1 MAPVRHRRRV
11 RLTRFVAAVAPLAAV
26 ALAGAAFV
34 FQDQWLPAAAAAAAG
49 AVLSLVLAVMLLR
62 LDRRWRLEVAMARA
76 AQAAEYAAEHE
87 RYSSEHRSFTSHM
100 IGLLDAA
107 SDRLGVQRRR
117 IEALEAEVTGLRV
130 ARPAAADTTPALAT
144 FAEGPEW
151 NEQAAE
157 YAAEHER
164 YSSEHRSFTS
174 HMIGLL
180 DAASVRL
187 GVQRRRIEAL
197 EAEVSG
203 LRVAARPAPADPSPA
218 LATLTEGPEWN
229 ELWPDLA
236 DAPTVVDL
244 LKWDERMQHG
254 LLPDA
259 DADDHRGERTA

>member
-34 FQDQWLPAAAAAAAG
+34 FEDQWLPAAAAAAG
-49 AVLSLVLAVMLLR
+49 AVLSLVLAAMLLR
-62 LDRRWRLEVAMARA
+62 LDRRWRLEVATARA

-107 SDRLGVQRRR
+107 SV
-117 IEALEAEVTGLRV
+117 
-130 ARPAAADTTPALAT
+130 
-144 FAEGPEW
+144 
-151 NEQAAE
+151 
-157 YAAEHER
+157 H
-164 YSSEHRSFTS
+164 
-174 HMIGLL
+174 
-180 DAASVRL
+180 L

-244 LKWDERMQHG
+244 LMWDQRMQRG
-254 LLPDA
+254 LLPG
-259 DADDHRGERTA
+259 DDVDDQRDERTA

>member
-34 FQDQWLPAAAAAAAG
+34 FEDQWLPAAAAAAAG
-49 AVLSLVLAVMLLR
+49 AVLSLVLAAMLLR

-151 NEQAAE
+151 NE
-157 YAAEHER
+157 
-164 YSSEHRSFTS
+164 
-174 HMIGLL
+174 
-180 DAASVRL
+180 
-187 GVQRRRIEAL
+187 
-197 EAEVSG
+197 
-203 LRVAARPAPADPSPA
+203 
-218 LATLTEGPEWN
+218 
-229 ELWPDLA
+229 LWPDLA

-259 DADDHRGERTA
+259 DVDDHRDERTA

>member
-11 RLTRFVAAVAPLAAV
+11 RLTRFVAAVAPLAAL

-34 FQDQWLPAAAAAAAG
+34 LEDQWLPVAAAAG
-49 AVLSLVLAVMLLR
+49 AVLSLVLAAMVLR

-130 ARPAAADTTPALAT
+130 TRLPEADPTPALAT
-144 FAEGPEW
+144 FA
-151 NEQAAE
+151 
-157 YAAEHER
+157 
-164 YSSEHRSFTS
+164 
-174 HMIGLL
+174 
-180 DAASVRL
+180 
-187 GVQRRRIEAL
+187 
-197 EAEVSG
+197 
-203 LRVAARPAPADPSPA
+203 
-218 LATLTEGPEWN
+218 EGPEWN

-254 LLPDA
+254 PVPDA
-259 DADDHRGERTA
+259 DVDDHRDERTA

>member
-1 MAPVRHRRRV
+1 M
-11 RLTRFVAAVAPLAAV
+11 RLTRFVAAIAPLTAV

-34 FQDQWLPAAAAAAAG
+34 FEDQWLPAAAAAAG
-49 AVLSLVLAVMLLR
+49 AVLSLVLAAMLLR
-62 LDRRWRLEVAMARA
+62 LDRRWRLEVATARA

-87 RYSSEHRSFTSHM
+87 RS
-100 IGLLDAA
+100 
-107 SDRLGVQRRR
+107 
-117 IEALEAEVTGLRV
+117 
-130 ARPAAADTTPALAT
+130 
-144 FAEGPEW
+144 
-151 NEQAAE
+151 
-157 YAAEHER
+157 
-164 YSSEHRSFTS
+164 SSEHRSFTS

-203 LRVAARPAPADPSPA
+203 LRVAARPAPADPTPA
-218 LATLTEGPEWN
+218 MATFAEGPEWN

-244 LKWDERMQHG
+244 LKWDERTQRG

-259 DADDHRGERTA
+259 DVDDHRDERTA